1 MKSFFVVALFC
12 CGCVVPSGSQVKV
25 KATCFNVLSPYP
37 TVEVEVTITNQ
48 AVKTEKKK
56 SFSLLTFADKEL

>member
-1 MKSFFVVALFC
+1 MKSFFVVVLFC
-12 CGCVVPSGSQVKV
+12 CGCAMPSGSQVKV

-48 AVKTEKKK
+48 DVKTEKKK

>member
-25 KATCFNVLSPYP
+25 KATCFNVLSPYGYLW
-37 TVEVEVTITNQ
+37 Q
-48 AVKTEKKK
+48 ATRTG
-56 SFSLLTFADKEL
+56 LLWFLPAKPNTYPDNLQNVDT

>member
-1 MKSFFVVALFC
+1 M
-12 CGCVVPSGSQVKV
+12 PSGSQVKV

-48 AVKTEKKK
+48 TVKTEKKK